1 MLTPPPPAP
10 QGEVESFSWSRW
22 REQVSVVGEK
32 AWKGGMF
39 FVQGFRIMGEDVQ
52 LMVNILVRAVLQG
65 NTLRQREVRLLR
77 RIAKDL
83 LTIIPCGV
91 ILIIPLTPVGHVL
104 AFSLIQ
110 RLFPDFFPSAFTE
123 SRQNVMSMYSSITS
137 RVPSYADESDGS
149 YFGESG
155 GFSDLEADGAT
166 AELPDNCGMDAE
178 PEECAQ
184 SVLGGDGS
192 DVA

>member
-1 MLTPPPPAP
+1 M
-10 QGEVESFSWSRW
+10 R
-22 REQVSVVGEK
+22 
-32 AWKGGMF
+32 
-39 FVQGFRIMGEDVQ
+39 
-52 LMVNILVRAVLQG
+52 
-65 NTLRQREVRLLR
+65 TLRRTTKD
-77 RIAKDL
+77 IA
-83 LTIIPCGV
+83 TFVPVVI
-91 ILIIPLTPVGHVL
+91 ILIIPLSPVGYVFV
-104 AFSLIQ
+104 FSFIQ
-110 RLFPDFFPSAFTE
+110 RFFPDFFPSAFTE